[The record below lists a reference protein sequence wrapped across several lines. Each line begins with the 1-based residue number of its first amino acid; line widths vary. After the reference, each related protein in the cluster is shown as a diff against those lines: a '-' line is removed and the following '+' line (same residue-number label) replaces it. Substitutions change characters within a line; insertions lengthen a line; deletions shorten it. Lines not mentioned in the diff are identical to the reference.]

1 MADIVVVAAKVG
13 LIDAT
18 KSDITNYIATETITR
33 GQAVYRLTT
42 GKCGVADA
50 NASGKQQFRGI
61 ALNGG
66 GAGQA
71 IAVCEDGELAGFTVT
86 GNADALIYLSD
97 TAGALADGA
106 GTMTVPVGRIVVKA
120 DKDLTKVIRVS
131 INKLAQ
137 WA

>member
-1 MADIVVVAAKVG
+1 MADIVVTADKVG

-18 KSDITNYIATETITR
+18 KAEVTNYIATETITR
-33 GQAVYRLTT
+33 GQAIYRLTT
-42 GKCGVADA
+42 GKAGVADA
-50 NASGKQQFRGI
+50 NAGGKQQFRGI
-61 ALNGG
+61 ALNGA

-71 IAVCEDGELAGFTVT
+71 VAVCEDGELSGFTVT

-97 TAGALADGA
+97 TAGALADGV
-106 GTMTVPVGRIVVKA
+106 GTMTVPAGRIVVKA
-120 DKDLTKVIRVS
+120 DKDLTKIIRVS

>member
-1 MADIVVVAAKVG
+1 MADIVVTADKVG
-13 LIDAT
+13 LVDAT
-18 KSDITNYIATETITR
+18 KAEITNYIATETITR

-42 GKCGVADA
+42 GKAGVADA
-50 NASGKQQFRGI
+50 NAGGKQQFRGI
-61 ALNGG
+61 ALNGA

-71 IAVCEDGELAGFTVT
+71 VAVCEDGELSGFTVT

-97 TAGALADGA
+97 TAGALADGV

-131 INKLAQ
+131 ISKLAQ